1 MQGQRVGLRC
11 SRLTTTGL
19 ENLKFENSKGL
30 NLWRQPS
37 DVRSFWT
44 ESSLPHF
51 PEDRK
56 VQQEQGSVC
65 ATLTGLAEENG
76 VVVDVWGEE
85 EKAREW

>member
-1 MQGQRVGLRC
+1 M
-11 SRLTTTGL
+11 
-19 ENLKFENSKGL
+19 
-30 NLWRQPS
+30 
-37 DVRSFWT
+37 RSFWT